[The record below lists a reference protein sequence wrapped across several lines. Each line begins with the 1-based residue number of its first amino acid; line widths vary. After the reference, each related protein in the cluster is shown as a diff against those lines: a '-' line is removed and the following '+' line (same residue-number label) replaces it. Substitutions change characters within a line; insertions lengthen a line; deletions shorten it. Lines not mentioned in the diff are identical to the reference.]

1 MDSITTIVDLKS
13 LVFGG
18 GRGSGIKIVPRHN
31 AGQYETQIRD
41 LTRDVVL
48 ASKLP
53 PDDVSPS
60 IKDEANNL
68 ARLLNADVSANA
80 IVDGLER
87 YIRSRV
93 QWNGRDT
100 VE

>member
-1 MDSITTIVDLKS
+1 MDSKPTIEDLKS
-13 LVFGG
+13 LVFGV
-18 GRGSGIKIVPRHN
+18 GRGSGIKIVARHYV
-31 AGQYETQIRD
+31 GQYETQIRN

-53 PDDVSPS
+53 PDDVSS
-60 IKDEANNL
+60 LIQDEANNL
-68 ARLLNADVSANA
+68 VRLLNADVSANVIA
-80 IVDGLER
+80 DGLER

>member
-1 MDSITTIVDLKS
+1 MDSIPTIDDLKS
-13 LVFGG
+13 LVFGV
-18 GRGSGIKIVPRHN
+18 GRGSGIKIVPRHYE
-31 AGQYETQIRD
+31 GQYENQIRD

-53 PDDVSPS
+53 PDDVSSS
-60 IKDEANNL
+60 INDEANNL
-68 ARLLNADVSANA
+68 VRILDADVRANVIA
-80 IVDGLER
+80 DGLEK

-93 QWNGRDT
+93 QWNGRDA